1 MSGQPL
7 SACRVLDLTDEKGM
21 PCARF
26 LGDMGAE
33 VIRIEKPGDAARS
46 TYYQANNA
54 GKRAVT
60 LDIEQETGRGLL
72 RRLAAAADVL
82 VESCAPGYLAARGL
96 DFAALQTVNPRLV
109 MASITGFGRDG
120 PYCEYRISDITATAL
135 GGQMSVS
142 GEPPAPL
149 VPYGRQSYYLASLNA
164 AIGILL
170 ALRYRDASGRGQ
182 HIDVSLQESVAGA
195 LDHVLVRYFY
205 QNEVA
210 GRRGGLHWNGAFRV
224 FPCRDGFVLLSLGYQ
239 WETMLE
245 WLAAE
250 GMAADLSES
259 CWQDREYR
267 REHLEHV
274 MAVLE
279 RWTQTHDVDDLVMQ
293 GQAMR
298 FPWARVD
305 SVEGLLNNPQ
315 LDERG
320 FWSEVEMVD
329 GRKLRFP
336 GPAARLGRSPWHTGG
351 KVPAPGQNNQEV
363 YRELGLSGRD
373 RVGLE
378 EDGVI

>member
-7 SACRVLDLTDEKGM
+7 SACRILDLTDEKGM

-33 VIRIEKPGDAARS
+33 VIRLERPGGAS
-46 TYYQANNA
+46 GSIYYQANNA

-60 LDIEQETGRGLL
+60 LDIEQEAGRGLL
-72 RRLAAAADVL
+72 RRLAATADVL
-82 VESCAPGYLAARGL
+82 VESYAPGYLTARGL
-96 DFAALQTVNPRLV
+96 DFAALQIVNPRLV
-109 MASITGFGRDG
+109 MASITGFGQDG
-120 PYCEYRISDITATAL
+120 PYREYPAADITAAAL

-142 GEPPAPL
+142 GEPQTPL
-149 VPYGRQSYYLASLNA
+149 VPYGHQSYYLASLHA

-170 ALRYRDASGRGQ
+170 ALRHRDTSGRGQ
-182 HIDVSLQESVAGA
+182 HIDISLQESVAGA

-210 GRRGGLHWNGAFRV
+210 RRQGGLHWNGAFSV
-224 FPCRDGFVLLSLGYQ
+224 LPCRDGFVLLSPGYQ
-239 WETMLE
+239 WETLVE

-250 GMAADLSES
+250 GMAADLTEAG
-259 CWQDREYR
+259 WQDREYR

-279 RWTQTHDVDDLVMQ
+279 RWTRNHDVNELVAQ

-305 SVEGLLNNPQ
+305 SIEGLLYNPQ

-320 FWSEVEMVD
+320 FWSEVETVD
-329 GRKLRFP
+329 GRKHRFP
-336 GPAARLGRSPWHTGG
+336 GPAARLSRSPWHAGG
-351 KVPAPGQNNQEV
+351 KVPTTGQDNQEV
-363 YRELGLSGRD
+363 YRELGLSGREG
-373 RVGLE
+373 VGLE